1 MSRRRTNAP
10 APGQTMTDWI
20 RTLLDRGEV
29 WRFYKSREWLDL
41 RGDIL
46 REQKGKC
53 EWCRAKSPSVL
64 RDAETVHHMQHVRRH
79 PELALSRWYVD
90 GQGRR
95 QKNLVALCHECH
107 DKAHK
112 RFGHKPSA
120 GQELP
125 LTPERW

>member
-1 MSRRRTNAP
+1 MSRSRKNAP
-10 APGQTMTDWI
+10 APGQPMVDWI
-20 RTLLDRGEV
+20 RALIRSGEL

-41 RGDIL
+41 RGEIL

-53 EWCRAKSPSVL
+53 EWCRAKSPGLL
-64 RDAETVHHMQHVRRH
+64 RDAETVHHVRHVRDC

-95 QKNLVALCHECH
+95 QKNLIALCHDCH
-107 DKAHK
+107 DKAHN
-112 RFGHKPSA
+112 RFGHKLTK
-120 GQELP
+120 GQEAP